1 MNSRSLAIGL
11 LMVLFTVEAMAAQNA
26 VDLKPSPQQIEWQ
39 DLEMGAIVHFGPNT
53 FLNQEWGDGSADPKL
68 FNPAQFDP
76 EQWMRALQ
84 SAGIKYVVF
93 VAKHHDGFCLWPT
106 SQTAYSVKSS
116 PWENGHGDVVKRV
129 EQAARKYGLKFGVYL
144 SPWDRHEPRYKNSDD
159 YDRYYTAQLDELA
172 QRYGDLEEFWLDG
185 AGSEG
190 HVYNFARYVEELRMS
205 QPNTLL
211 FADMALFEY
220 GDIRWVGNEEGVIS
234 YENWNVIDRHGYL
247 RWRPVEADTPLR
259 KQHWFW
265 HPNDEASLKSVPEL
279 ISTYDQ
285 TVGRGGQ
292 LMLGVAPDNRG
303 LLPDADVQRLQE
315 FGATLKQRYRR
326 NLAVHHLAGDRE
338 AERALDGNPDT
349 FWSAPLGS
357 HHAVL
362 EVNLGRP
369 VSFDHVLTMEWLNDG
384 QHVQKYA
391 VEVFRDGE
399 WVRVA
404 GGLAIGHKKID
415 AFPRTTASRVRLN
428 ILSSSAQ
435 AHIREFQIFDL
446 EPSEHVALVAPPGHE
461 NHPHR
466 HKHDGREN
474 ARFRSHAAAGDPSRT
489 AEF

>member
-1 MNSRSLAIGL
+1 
-11 LMVLFTVEAMAAQNA
+11 
-26 VDLKPSPQQIEWQ
+26 
-39 DLEMGAIVHFGPNT
+39 
-53 FLNQEWGDGSADPKL
+53 
-68 FNPAQFDP
+68 
-76 EQWMRALQ
+76 
-84 SAGIKYVVF
+84 
-93 VAKHHDGFCLWPT
+93 
-106 SQTAYSVKSS
+106 
-116 PWENGHGDVVKRV
+116 
-129 EQAARKYGLKFGVYL
+129 
-144 SPWDRHEPRYKNSDD
+144 
-159 YDRYYTAQLDELA
+159 
-172 QRYGDLEEFWLDG
+172 
-185 AGSEG
+185 
-190 HVYNFARYVEELRMS
+190 MS

-338 AERALDGNPDT
+338 AERALDGNLDT

-446 EPSEHVALVAPPGHE
+446 EPSDVALVAPPGHE